1 MDYHLTFFRLFRG
14 VMPVAA
20 IGLSTLFANENNSG
34 NDDADGRATLV
45 AQIDRNVDSGRRV
58 IAAVREQIQSF
69 DRETQI
75 EFTHIEEAV
84 QSAERRLRRSL
95 KAAES
100 ASPDNWNRVRA
111 ALASNYEAY
120 VQAVSEAERLL
131 AIDPSSTRRN
141 EPAR

>member
-1 MDYHLTFFRLFRG
+1 
-14 VMPVAA
+14 MPVAA
-20 IGLSTLFANENNSG
+20 IGLSTLFANENSSG
-34 NDDADGRATLV
+34 NDDADGRAALV

-58 IAAVREQIQSF
+58 IADVRAQIQSF
-69 DRETQI
+69 DRETQV
-75 EFTHIEEAV
+75 EFTHIEQAV

-100 ASPDNWNRVRA
+100 ASPDNWNRVRS
-111 ALASNYEAY
+111 ALAANYEAY

-131 AIDPSSTRRN
+131 AIGPSSTRRS